1 MSRWWTRITR
11 MDLLVLIYFIA
22 FASMILSPF
31 VLSVT
36 MWLIPAL
43 ALFAWQPG
51 QIGDHPRLSKRAL
64 SLNIF
69 DRKQQPFL
77 LLIGLFGII
86 LFSGFQTEDWPY
98 WWERLR
104 IRLPFLIL
112 GLSGMILPGL
122 PARRLHAILAM
133 LLGFMTLMCL
143 GVGVNYLLHAAEI
156 QLAMQRGQPIPV
168 PRNHIRF
175 SMLLAMSLLG
185 GFELIR
191 SRYIYRW
198 KWERQA
204 QILAVFF
211 LFFMLHF
218 LAVRTGI
225 LAFYGGAVSI
235 GLWYAIRF
243 RRVWVPVAVLGG
255 FALLVWSGYHI
266 LPSLKSK
273 IDYMRYDLSMYQ
285 KGEGGLY
292 ADAGRIVSLETGWK
306 IFTRHPV
313 FGIGAGNLRQ
323 EVNHIFASDYPQFV
337 EPLTPHNQ
345 FLYILAGTGAI
356 GLFIFLFCFYGP
368 LCFHRNQHTPLLIGF
383 YGLVSTMFLLEH
395 TIENS
400 IGTGFVT
407 LFLLLLMLHQRPPE
421 TL

>member
-1 MSRWWTRITR
+1 M
-11 MDLLVLIYFIA
+11 
-22 FASMILSPF
+22 
-31 VLSVT
+31 
-36 MWLIPAL
+36 
-43 ALFAWQPG
+43 
-51 QIGDHPRLSKRAL
+51 
-64 SLNIF
+64 
-69 DRKQQPFL
+69 
-77 LLIGLFGII
+77 
-86 LFSGFQTEDWPY
+86 
-98 WWERLR
+98 
-104 IRLPFLIL
+104 
-112 GLSGMILPGL
+112 
-122 PARRLHAILAM
+122 
-133 LLGFMTLMCL
+133 
-143 GVGVNYLLHAAEI
+143 
-156 QLAMQRGQPIPV
+156 
-168 PRNHIRF
+168 
-175 SMLLAMSLLG
+175 
-185 GFELIR
+185 
-191 SRYIYRW
+191 
-198 KWERQA
+198 
-204 QILAVFF
+204 
-211 LFFMLHF
+211 
-218 LAVRTGI
+218 
-225 LAFYGGAVSI
+225 
-235 GLWYAIRF
+235 
-243 RRVWVPVAVLGG
+243 
-255 FALLVWSGYHI
+255 
-266 LPSLKSK
+266 KSK

-323 EVNHIFASDYPQFV
+323 EVNRIFASDYPQFV